1 MRYVTRRLLHAALVL
16 WGVSVL
22 TFLFW
27 QLAPGDYLSEIRM
40 IPQVSPE
47 TIDALRVQYGLDR
60 PLPVRYLRWLKSVAH
75 GDLGFSFA
83 YNMPASS
90 LLFPRARNTLLL
102 TTTAALLS
110 WLIAVPLGIW
120 AATHRDWLA
129 RLAFGIGTAL
139 LLALPEIL
147 LALGLV
153 MLAVRTRMFPGGG
166 MMSLDFGELPLL
178 GKIKDLARHLALPV
192 LAVVFSTLPPLLRHV
207 RSAVV
212 EVLDSGFMRAARGH
226 GLLGRQ
232 IWFRYAL
239 PAAAN
244 PLIPLLGLSFATL
257 LSSSLLVEVVMSWPG
272 LGPMLLE
279 AILARDLYIVI
290 GAVMFS
296 ALFLIAGNLLA
307 DLLLYAADPRI
318 RTEQP

>member
-16 WGVSVL
+16 WGISVL
-22 TFLFW
+22 TFLFC
-27 QLAPGDYLSEIRM
+27 QLAPGDYLSETRM
-40 IPQVSPE
+40 IPQVSPK
-47 TIDALRVQYGLDR
+47 TIDALRMQYGLDR
-60 PLPVRYLRWLKSVAH
+60 PLPIRYLRWLGSVMH

-90 LLFPRARNTLLL
+90 LIFPRARNTLML

-120 AATHRDWLA
+120 AAAHRGWLT
-129 RLAFGIGTAL
+129 RRIFGTGTAV

-153 MLAVRTRMFPGGG
+153 MLAERTQLFPGGG
-166 MMSLDFGELPLL
+166 MVSLAFDGLPPL
-178 GKIKDLARHLALPV
+178 GKIEDLGRHLLLPV
-192 LAVVFSTLPPLLRHV
+192 LAVVLSTLPPLLRHV

-226 GLLGRQ
+226 GLPWYQ

-257 LSSSLLVEVVMSWPG
+257 LSSSLLVEVIMSWPG

-279 AILARDLYIVI
+279 AIFARDLYIVI

-296 ALFLIAGNLLA
+296 ALFLIVGNLLA
-307 DLLLYAADPRI
+307 DMLLYATDPRI
-318 RTEQP
+318 AQP